1 MDILGENRY
10 LLLFIHAIT
19 GCDTTSRPF
28 GIGKA
33 AAFKKI
39 RKSPEMKRLAAVFY
53 ETRDRNVDNIL
64 SAGEKVIVHLY
75 GGNMTETWD
84 EFRFRNFCKFVAFG
98 TTFVQ
103 VQTLPPVLAAT
114 KFHSLRVYYQVQ
126 EWLGT
131 PPLDPTLFR
140 WKTEN

>member
-1 MDILGENRY
+1 M
-10 LLLFIHAIT
+10 
-19 GCDTTSRPF
+19 
-28 GIGKA
+28 
-33 AAFKKI
+33 
-39 RKSPEMKRLAAVFY
+39 KSPEMKRLAAVFY
-53 ETRDRNVDNIL
+53 ETRDRNIDNIL
-64 SAGEKVIVHLY
+64 SAGEKVIIHLY

-84 EFRFRNFCKFVAFG
+84 EFRFRNFCKHVAFG

-103 VQTLPPVLAAT
+103 VQTLPPLLAAT